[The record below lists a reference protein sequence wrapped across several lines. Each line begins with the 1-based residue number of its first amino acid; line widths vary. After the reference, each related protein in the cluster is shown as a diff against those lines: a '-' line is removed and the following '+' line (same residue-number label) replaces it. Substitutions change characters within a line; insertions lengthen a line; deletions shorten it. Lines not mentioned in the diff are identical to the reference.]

1 MSTEDKDFLQ
11 HIRNELDEACDD
23 LDAATCSRLNQARQ
37 QALETR
43 RPARSRW
50 LLPLTGL
57 TTTAAI
63 GVLSV
68 NLWTTQ
74 LTQQQTPQPKIDL
87 VEDMELL
94 SGTEELE
101 FFENLE
107 FYQWL
112 EDEKPVT

>member
-1 MSTEDKDFLQ
+1 MSADDKDFIQNL
-11 HIRNELDEACDD
+11 RNELDEACDD
-23 LDAATCSRLNQARQ
+23 LDAATCSRLNQARHK
-37 QALETR
+37 ALEASQ
-43 RPARSRW
+43 PNRSRW
-50 LLPLTGL
+50 LLPLGGL
-57 TTTAAI
+57 TTAAAI
-63 GVLSV
+63 GILSV

-74 LTQQQTPQPKIDL
+74 VAHQPTQLPKIDL

>member
-1 MSTEDKDFLQ
+1 MSTDDKDFIQ
-11 HIRNELDEACDD
+11 QVRNELDEACDD

-37 QALETR
+37 QALEAR
-43 RPARSRW
+43 QASRSRW
-50 LLPLTGL
+50 LLPIGGL
-57 TTTAAI
+57 TTAAAI
-63 GVLSV
+63 GILSV

-74 LTQQQTPQPKIDL
+74 PAQHPTQQPKIDL